1 MDGGCGCYYYVAA
14 NGPVYCPMDWTWLG
28 WLVLVVDCGVV
39 QRLLVARCFSF
50 LSGLNDGKFFESCRR
65 QGDVR
70 LRFLILNER
79 PTDFYLFSL
88 NIWVSG
94 KSVVLSLPGPDF
106 VFGPGI
112 DDVFCSSDFSRV
124 LT

>member
-1 MDGGCGCYYYVAA
+1 MVRSIVQWIGLGSVGWCLL
-14 NGPVYCPMDWTWLG
+14 WT
-28 WLVLVVDCGVV
+28 VGVV

-50 LSGLNDGKFFESCRR
+50 LSACLNDGKFFESCRR

-124 LT
+124 LTMT